1 MRKKKVFSLEFRICQ
16 SVVDFWRQLK
26 RRKFRNSLKRCWK
39 LGKILHGFVCEG
51 VVKYRGSVFG
61 SSVALVADGYKVL
74 FRPNYFA
81 SYSQLL
87 HRSRENFRLLQ
98 LRTLTKMEGGGGAG
112 YRVRRR
118 NFSPAPPLPSFLPSF
133 LSTFQLKFMFE
144 MLFFALRHP
153 YTQFWFSILLEK
165 RKSNEEPKRNQF
177 QNYNYWLRIVFL
189 KISSTQYWYCLCR
202 TL

>member
-98 LRTLTKMEGGGGAG
+98 LRTLTKMEGGGGG
-112 YRVRRR
+112 WLQSSKTQ
-118 NFSPAPPLPSFLPSF
+118 FFPCSSPSFLPSF
-133 LSTFQLKFMFE
+133 LPFYLPIEIYVRNVIFRPKAPIYAVLVLNSARKT
-144 MLFFALRHP
+144 
-153 YTQFWFSILLEK
+153 EK
-165 RKSNEEPKRNQF
+165 
-177 QNYNYWLRIVFL
+177 
-189 KISSTQYWYCLCR
+189 
-202 TL
+202 